1 MEFFVTGGT
10 YHIFNRFIH
19 HYPYFDDKKTCDNFL
34 NIMNYYLQAEPPV
47 RYSLYKPQK
56 KIFTLDYNHKIVTIL
71 NYSLMPTHFHITLNQ
86 ELENG
91 IRTYMQK
98 ISNSLSHYI
107 NTINDS
113 KGPIFES
120 TFKAVRVETNEQ
132 LIHLSR
138 YIHLNPTSSG
148 LVKRPEDY
156 PYSSYRIYLG
166 LEKSEFI
173 DPSLILSSFKL
184 PGAYERFVL
193 DNLDYQKSL
202 ERLKYLTFE

>member
-1 MEFFVTGGT
+1 MEFFATGGI

-19 HYPYFDDKKTCDNFL
+19 HYPYFESRKTCDNFL
-34 NIMNYYLQAEPPV
+34 NIMTYYLQAKPPV

-56 KIFTLDYNHKIVTIL
+56 KIFTLDYSHKIVTIL
-71 NYSLMPTHFHITLNQ
+71 NYSLMPTHLHMTLGQ
-86 ELENG
+86 EMDGG

-98 ISNSLSHYI
+98 VSNSLSHYL

-138 YIHLNPTSSG
+138 YIHLNSTSSG
-148 LVKRPEDY
+148 LVERPEDY
-156 PYSSYRIYLG
+156 PYSSYKIYLG
-166 LEKSEFI
+166 LEESEFV
-173 DPSLILSSFKL
+173 DPSLVLNCFKS
-184 PGAYERFVL
+184 P
-193 DNLDYQKSL
+193 NYQKSL